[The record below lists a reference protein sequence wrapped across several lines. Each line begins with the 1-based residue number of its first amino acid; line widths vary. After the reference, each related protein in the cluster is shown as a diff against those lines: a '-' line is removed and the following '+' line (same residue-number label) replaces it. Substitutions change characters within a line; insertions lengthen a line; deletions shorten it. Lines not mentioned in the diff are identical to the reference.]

1 MNECEALLSNC
12 GATWE
17 VGQLVVLNH
26 ESGRRFAT
34 LGRVRR
40 DEEAV
45 RSLGL
50 GGTSRRA
57 MAKSDLQQ
65 RTVNDDVDVLGRC
78 LGTVIQEQEGKAFF
92 ELEEKVRLET
102 IRLREAGEDSAPMQ
116 KVLAGITLAEAEK
129 IIHAFSSYFLLI
141 NLAEE
146 HARLRRVPPVEAQR
160 KQGLE
165 RALQIL
171 KEEGHTAESAETLI
185 RDIELG
191 LTFTAHPTE
200 MRRRTVRGHL
210 EAISNLVAAID
221 EPEAVEEI
229 TAHVEALWS
238 TPQLRNRQPTV
249 RDEVNAGLAYVEVI
263 ASVLPQLERD
273 LETSFER
280 VFGQKARLLLPLSFH
295 SWMGGDRDGN
305 PSVTPQVTRE
315 TFALHHTRAK
325 TSLSRE
331 IDKAYAWLSQSTRA
345 ASSVIDEPFRRVL
358 QGAHDSLELPG
369 VELPGVELTP
379 LFVSLGE
386 QLGKAGQLRS
396 RERFER
402 PLAVRARTFGVHL
415 ASLDIREHSALTGAA
430 VGELMRNSGLEGYEK
445 LDETGK
451 AKALRR
457 ELSTRRPLRPVGVA
471 GSAALQNVL
480 GPMQA
485 AKEAIAQSGPRAFGV
500 YIVSMSEQASDL
512 LEVLVLAREVGLDVV
527 PVPLFETLGDLERAP
542 KVMADVLELP
552 EYRAVLGQRV
562 QEVMIGYSDS
572 NKDAGFFAAN
582 WALHEAQAKIAEVCA
597 KAGVQHRFFHGR
609 GTSIGRGG
617 GPMARGMLGQP
628 AGTVGAGI
636 RITEQGEALSD
647 KYSHPDLARR
657 NLEQGLHGL
666 LVAAGRRP
674 KPLDPKW
681 PEALDRGAT
690 ASVASYRALVQHPGF
705 LPFFEAVTPIR
716 EISKLRI
723 ASRPVRR
730 PGAATLTNLRAIPWV
745 MAWTQCRA
753 NVPGW
758 FGLGDALEVIDLELA
773 KSMYELWPFFRSM
786 LDNAQM
792 ALAKSDL
799 TIFNAYRTLSDDQ
812 TLGPCIEAA
821 FAKTAQRVKTVIGGE
836 LLMNEPRLQRS
847 IRLRNPYI
855 DPIHRAQ
862 VELLRQARKYR
873 DEEALPEELERA
885 LVLSLHGIAAGMR
898 NTG

>member
-1 MNECEALLSNC
+1 
-12 GATWE
+12 
-17 VGQLVVLNH
+17 
-26 ESGRRFAT
+26 
-34 LGRVRR
+34 
-40 DEEAV
+40 
-45 RSLGL
+45 
-50 GGTSRRA
+50 
-57 MAKSDLQQ
+57 MAIIPTQ

-78 LGTVIQEQEGKAFF
+78 LGTVLREQEGQAFY
-92 ELEEKVRLET
+92 ELEERVRLET

-116 KVLAGITLAEAEK
+116 AVLAKVSLSEAEK
-129 IIHAFSSYFLLI
+129 LIHAFSSYFLLI

-146 HARLRRVPPVEAQR
+146 HARLRRVAPADGQR

-165 RALQIL
+165 QALRLLQ
-171 KEEGHTAESAETLI
+171 EEGHSAATAKALI
-185 RDIELG
+185 ASCELG

-210 EAISNLVAAID
+210 EAISNLVPGIEA
-221 EPEAVEEI
+221 PEAVAELA
-229 TAHVEALWS
+229 AHVEALWS
-238 TPQLRNRQPTV
+238 TPQLRDRQPTV

-273 LETSFER
+273 LEESFEK
-280 VFGQKARLLLPLSFH
+280 VFKEKVSLALPLSFH

-305 PSVTPQVTRE
+305 PAVTPQMTRE
-315 TFALHHTRAK
+315 TFALHHGRARA
-325 TSLSRE
+325 SLSRE
-331 IDKAYAWLSQSTRA
+331 VDQAYAWLSQSTRA
-345 ASSVIDEPFRRVL
+345 ASSVVDEPFRRSL
-358 QGAHDSLELPG
+358 QEAHDALDTPG
-369 VELPGVELTP
+369 VDFTELFSRLEA
-379 LFVSLGE
+379 SLAS
-386 QLGKAGQLRS
+386 AGQLRS
-396 RERFER
+396 RERFAR
-402 PLAVRARTFGVHL
+402 PLTVRARTFGVHL

-430 VGELMRNSGLEGYEK
+430 VGELLRHAGVEGYETLPEAEK
-445 LDETGK
+445 S
-451 AKALRR
+451 KALCG
-457 ELSTRRPLRPVGVA
+457 ELATRRPLRPVGQV

-485 AKEAIAQSGPRAFGV
+485 AKEAMAQSGPRAFGS
-500 YIVSMSEQASDL
+500 YIVSMSEQPSDL
-512 LEVLVLAREVGLDVV
+512 LEVLVLAREVGLEVV

-542 KVMADVLELP
+542 QVMREVLALP
-552 EYRAVLGQRV
+552 EYREAIGERV

-572 NKDAGFFAAN
+572 NKDAGFVAAN
-582 WALHEAQAKIAEVCA
+582 WALHEAQARVAEVCA

-647 KYSHPDLARR
+647 KYSHPALARR

-666 LVAAGRRP
+666 LVAAGR
-674 KPLDPKW
+674 KPRALDPRW
-681 PEALDRGAT
+681 SEAMGR
-690 ASVASYRALVQHPGF
+690 ASVASVEAYRGLVRDPGF

-730 PGAATLTNLRAIPWV
+730 PGAATLSNLRAIPWV

-758 FGLGDALEVIDLELA
+758 FGLGDALALIDVELG
-773 KSMYELWPFFRSM
+773 KSMYEQWPFFRSM

-792 ALAKSDL
+792 ALAKSDFA
-799 TIFNAYRTLSDDQ
+799 IFRAYRTLSGEQ
-812 TLGPCIEAA
+812 VLGARIEAA
-821 FAKTAQRVKTVIGGE
+821 YAQTVERVKAIIGGE
-836 LLMNEPRLQRS
+836 LLVNEPRLQKS

-862 VELLRQARKYR
+862 VELLRQARSR
-873 DEEALPEELERA
+873 SEDEALPEQLERA
-885 LVLSLHGIAAGMR
+885 LVLSLHGVAAGMR

>member
-1 MNECEALLSNC
+1 
-12 GATWE
+12 
-17 VGQLVVLNH
+17 
-26 ESGRRFAT
+26 
-34 LGRVRR
+34 
-40 DEEAV
+40 
-45 RSLGL
+45 
-50 GGTSRRA
+50 
-57 MAKSDLQQ
+57 MASDTQ

-78 LGTVIQEQEGKAFF
+78 LGTVLREQEGQRFF
-92 ELEEKVRLET
+92 DLEEKVRLET
-102 IRLREAGEDSAPMQ
+102 IRLREAGEDSEPMQ
-116 KVLAGITLAEAEK
+116 AVLAAVSLEDAEK
-129 IIHAFSSYFLLI
+129 LIHAFSSYFLLI

-146 HARLRRVPPVEAQR
+146 HARLRLAAPADGKR
-160 KQGLE
+160 KQGFE
-165 RALQIL
+165 QALTIL
-171 KEEGHTAESAETLI
+171 RDEGHTAESAKALI
-185 RDIELG
+185 ASCELG

-210 EAISNLVAAID
+210 EAISNLVPTID
-221 EPEAVEEI
+221 STEAVEQL

-238 TPQLRNRQPTV
+238 TPQLRHRQPTV

-263 ASVLPQLERD
+263 ASVLPALERE
-273 LETSFER
+273 LESSFQK
-280 VFGQKARLLLPLSFH
+280 VFDQKAALALPLSFH

-305 PSVTPQVTRE
+305 PAVTPQMTKE
-315 TFALHHTRAK
+315 TFALHHGRARS
-325 TSLSRE
+325 SLSSA
-331 IDKAYAWLSQSTRA
+331 IDEAYAWLSQSTRA
-345 ASSVIDEPFRRVL
+345 ASSVVDEPFRRLL
-358 QGAHDSLELPG
+358 QAAHDALDTPGAVFAPMFSALEA
-369 VELPGVELTP
+369 ELI
-379 LFVSLGE
+379 
-386 QLGKAGQLRS
+386 KAGQARS
-396 RERFER
+396 RERFGR
-402 PLAVRARTFGVHL
+402 PLTVRARTFGVHL
-415 ASLDIREHSALTGAA
+415 ASLDIREHSLLTGAA
-430 VGELMRNSGLEGYEK
+430 VGELLLHAGVEGYEK
-445 LDETGK
+445 LLESEK
-451 AKALRR
+451 AKVLCR
-457 ELSTRRPLRPVGVA
+457 ELVTRRPLRPVGLA

-480 GPMQA
+480 GPMEA
-485 AKEAIAQSGPRAFGV
+485 AKQAMAHSGPRAFGS
-500 YIVSMSEQASDL
+500 YIVSMSEHASDL

-542 KVMADVLELP
+542 QVMREVLALP
-552 EYRAVLGQRV
+552 EYRAVLGARV

-572 NKDAGFFAAN
+572 NKDAGFMAAN
-582 WALHEAQAKIAEVCA
+582 WALHEAQARIAKVCV

-647 KYSHPDLARR
+647 KYSHPALARR

-666 LVAAGRRP
+666 LVAAGR
-674 KPLDPKW
+674 KPRVLDPKW
-681 PEALDRGAT
+681 PAALSGAAS
-690 ASVASYRALVQHPGF
+690 ASVEAYRTLVRDPGF

-730 PGAATLTNLRAIPWV
+730 PGAASLSNLRAIPWV

-758 FGLGDALEVIDLELA
+758 FGLGEALERIDLELA
-773 KSMYELWPFFRSM
+773 KTMYEQWPFFRSM

-792 ALAKSDL
+792 ALAKSDFS
-799 TIFNAYRTLSDDQ
+799 IFRAYRSLSTDDV
-812 TLGPCIEAA
+812 LGPRIEAA
-821 FAKTAQRVKTVIGGE
+821 YARTVERVRAVISGE

-862 VELLRQARKYR
+862 VELLRQARQYG
-873 DEEALPEELERA
+873 DDEALPEKLERP

>member
-1 MNECEALLSNC
+1 M
-12 GATWE
+12 ATPE
-17 VGQLVVLNH
+17 
-26 ESGRRFAT
+26 T
-34 LGRVRR
+34 K
-40 DEEAV
+40 
-45 RSLGL
+45 
-50 GGTSRRA
+50 T
-57 MAKSDLQQ
+57 

-78 LGTVIQEQEGKAFF
+78 LGAVLKEQEGEAFF

-116 KVLAGITLAEAEK
+116 QVLKGITLDQVEK
-129 IIHAFSSYFLLI
+129 LVHAFSSYFLLI

-146 HARLRRVPPVEAQR
+146 RSRLRRVTPAEPQR

-171 KEEGHTAESAETLI
+171 KEEGHTAESAKALI
-185 RDIELG
+185 GAIELG

-210 EAISNLVAAID
+210 EAISNLVSAID
-221 EPEAVEEI
+221 ESEAVEEI

-273 LETSFER
+273 LENSFER
-280 VFGQKARLLLPLSFH
+280 VFGQKASLSLPLSFH

-315 TFALHHTRAK
+315 TFALHHSRAK

-331 IDKAYAWLSQSTRA
+331 IDQAYAWLSQSTRA
-345 ASSVIDEPFRRVL
+345 VSSVIDEPFRRVL
-358 QGAHDSLELPG
+358 QGAHDSLDTPG
-369 VELPGVELTP
+369 IDLTQV
-379 LFVSLGE
+379 FVGLGT
-386 QLGKAGQLRS
+386 QLDQAGQRRS

-430 VGELMRNSGLEGYEK
+430 VAELMRNAGVENYEK
-445 LDETGK
+445 LKEGEK
-451 AKALRR
+451 AKALRK
-457 ELSTRRPLRPVGVA
+457 ELSTRRPLRPVGMA

-485 AKEAIAQSGPRAFGV
+485 AKEAIAQSGPRAFGA
-500 YIVSMSEQASDL
+500 YIVSMSEHASDL

-542 KVMADVLELP
+542 QVMAGILALP
-552 EYRAVLGQRV
+552 EYRAVLGKRV

-666 LVAAGRRP
+666 LVAAGRKQ
-674 KPLDPKW
+674 KPLDSKW
-681 PEALDRGAT
+681 SDALERGSR
-690 ASVASYRALVQHPGF
+690 ASVEAYRTLVQHPGF

-730 PGAATLTNLRAIPWV
+730 PGAASLSNLRAIPWV

-758 FGLGDALEVIDLELA
+758 FGLGDALEVIDVELA
-773 KSMYELWPFFRSM
+773 KRMYEQWPFFRSM

-792 ALAKSDL
+792 ALAKSDVA
-799 TIFNAYRTLSDDQ
+799 IFRAYRTLAED
-812 TLGPCIEAA
+812 TELGPRIEAA
-821 FAKTAQRVKTVIGGE
+821 FSKTVDQVKAVIGGE

-862 VELLRQARKYR
+862 VELLRKARQHE
-873 DEEALPEELERA
+873 DEEALPEHLERA